1 MDCGP
6 AALAALLGA
15 HGVPAAVDALR
26 GLCATDVDGTSIDDL
41 EEIAARLGLEAEQV
55 VVPLGQ
61 VLAAPELYLPAILLT
76 RTPDGYLHFVVAWR
90 GGGGGGGCGDA
101 GGGVRRGRVDLVDP
115 AVGRRR
121 VRVADLH
128 REALRHELVVTQEDW
143 AAYAL
148 GEEARRALAARD
160 VDGRL
165 EQALA
170 LGPVA
175 GVGALLS
182 ELEPGPEPVV
192 EPAGA
197 DADDDPLVTV
207 RAAVLIRAPRRRA
220 LEPGEVQAALA
231 LPAPRSP

>member
-1 MDCGP
+1 MSVSRPPEIIQTSAMDCGP

-15 HGVPAAVDALR
+15 HALPASVDALR

-41 EEIAARLGLEAEQV
+41 EEIAARLGLEAAQV

-90 GGGGGGGCGDA
+90 
-101 GGGVRRGRVDLVDP
+101 VRRGRVDLVDP

-128 REALRHELVVTQEDW
+128 REALRHELVITQEDW

-148 GEEARRALAARD
+148 GEEARRALA
-160 VDGRL
+160 GRGVGGRVG
-165 EQALA
+165 QALA
-170 LGPVA
+170 LWPVGGGGAPARELGP
-175 GVGALLS
+175 
-182 ELEPGPEPVV
+182 
-192 EPAGA
+192 
-197 DADDDPLVTV
+197 
-207 RAAVLIRAPRRRA
+207 R
-220 LEPGEVQAALA
+220 
-231 LPAPRSP
+231 